1 VDSDDPQEDVY
12 ETLPDDAL
20 VVRGG
25 VMEPRVMQVGAETH
39 YEDCGE
45 FAISVASLPDASIE
59 DITRMALLANN
70 QIRVS
75 TVGRIRACGYEVVP
89 SEPPPAHADLKL
101 PNPPTDDDW
110 ETLRS
115 IFDDPIPNPHP
126 RPKVRSN
133 DG

>member
-1 VDSDDPQEDVY
+1 VASDDPQEGAY
-12 ETLPDDAL
+12 ELPDDAV

-25 VMEPRVMQVGAETH
+25 VMEPRVLQVNAQTH
-39 YEDCGE
+39 YDDCGE
-45 FAISVASLPDASIE
+45 FALSVASLRDASIE
-59 DITRMALLANN
+59 DITRVALLPNN

-75 TVGRIRACGYEVVP
+75 TVGRIRSCGYEVVP

-115 IFDDPIPNPHP
+115 IFDDAIPNPHP
-126 RPKVRSN
+126 RPKARSN